1 MLVVFHNQSP
11 LITMIFLDHC
21 VNKRKSLKD
30 LISTPGGIDLQS
42 DVPLS
47 GESPQVD
54 VIARDA
60 IISDPNHLMSVA
72 ASLYQE
78 ASEKLVG

>member
-21 VNKRKSLKD
+21 VNKRKSLND

-47 GESPQVD
+47 GESPEVD